1 MPPSGFFELKSPKLQ
16 YVPIL
21 IGEDGG
27 YPFEANRYLDER
39 CNGEWSLPGEDGRDP
54 VIPTLRSRLG
64 IASRLSLFLRWTLK
78 KKSSDWRALSYDQG
92 IVLGYQRSLL
102 TGKDTASGRAL
113 KAATTNLY
121 VDEACLFL
129 AWAAE
134 RGYRGSFK
142 IRRRQVRAIQ
152 VSSHSSHSGRAI
164 KRLVRSGA
172 VTVPESPLSVPTDEE
187 VQRWIHALTLTSPV
201 KALMFEFICRTG
213 ARLSEVN
220 QMRLSCFP
228 EKKYQE
234 RTEWNPNWIAQGKVP
249 LILRYGVKGA
259 KVSPSSALSVR
270 QRTIYVPLDLADRI
284 WHYKK
289 VIRPTLLYRHKR
301 KDPAAPR
308 TDRLWLGEQ
317 KLQPVSNQM
326 LWRTWTKAPHCPE
339 GWNPHKGRHYFAVEE
354 IATSTRALLKIHN
367 IAKAEGADFGWMHG
381 LMSGQIRIILSP
393 ILGHC
398 TEETTSLYLRSAMTK
413 MARELSHPSI
423 VWNQTIGDD

>member
-1 MPPSGFFELKSPKLQ
+1 MPPSGFFGTSPKLQ

-27 YPFEANRYLDER
+27 YPIEANRYLDER
-39 CNGEWSLPGEDGRDP
+39 CNGEWSLPGGDRLDP
-54 VIPTLRSRLG
+54 VIPTLKSRLG

-78 KKSSDWRALSYDQG
+78 QRSRDWRSLSYDQD
-92 IVLGYQRSLL
+92 IVLGYQQELL
-102 TGKDTASGRAL
+102 TGKRTASGRAL
-113 KAATTNLY
+113 GAASTNLY

-129 AWAAE
+129 SWAAE

-142 IRRRQVRAIQ
+142 VRKRQVRAIQ

-172 VTVPESPLSVPTDEE
+172 ITVPETPLTVPTDEE

-228 EKKYQE
+228 QKTYQG
-234 RTEWNPNWIAQGKVP
+234 RPEWNPNWIADGKVP
-249 LILRYGVKGA
+249 LLLRYGVKGP
-259 KVSPSSALSVR
+259 KVSPSSALSVK
-270 QRTIYVPLDLADRI
+270 QRTVYVPLDLADRI
-284 WHYKK
+284 LHYKK
-289 VIRPTLLYRHKR
+289 VVRPTLLYRHK
-301 KDPAAPR
+301 KKHPNSPA

-326 LWRTWTKAPHCPE
+326 LWRAWTKAPHCPDD
-339 GWNPHKGRHYFAVEE
+339 WSPHKGRHYFAVEE
-354 IATSTRALLKIHN
+354 IAASTRALLKTHN
-367 IAKAEGADFGWMHG
+367 IAKSEGADFGWIHG
-381 LMSGQIRIILSP
+381 LMSGQIRVILSP
-393 ILGHC
+393 LLGHS
-398 TEETTSLYLRSAMTK
+398 TEATTSLYLRSAMTK

-423 VWNQTIGDD
+423 VWNLTIGDD